1 MDVVLSDAFGQPV
14 DKENEVYNLG
24 FYSGHVNGPWKKELA
39 FVISHYHC

>member
-14 DKENEVYNLG
+14 DKENEVYNPG
-24 FYSGHVNGPWKKELA
+24 FYSGHVNGPWKKELG